1 MHNNLAQSITQ
12 RDYVVDRRTIGDLS
26 KIRLNYKTSVIIQ
39 MSIYPTQNPL
49 IIELLQR
56 TWKLDYVQPA
66 SLPILGRL
74 ISTDNTEHHKQR
86 SNRAGTIEMARFINK
101 LVVLLN
107 RSRFAVNIALL
118 TVRQPVQS
126 SSYTH
131 TEFVNVLKE

>member
-1 MHNNLAQSITQ
+1 
-12 RDYVVDRRTIGDLS
+12 
-26 KIRLNYKTSVIIQ
+26 